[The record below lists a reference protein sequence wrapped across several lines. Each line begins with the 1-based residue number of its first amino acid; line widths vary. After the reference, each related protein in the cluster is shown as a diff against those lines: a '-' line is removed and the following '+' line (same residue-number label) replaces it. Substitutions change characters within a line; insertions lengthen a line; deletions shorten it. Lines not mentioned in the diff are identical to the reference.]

1 LQAAGAYLDDLLELQ
16 SNPLALD
23 LAVVQAEAAYKEAV
37 AAVPVARVNVSVVE
51 AGASD
56 EQIAVFEA
64 QVDQARANLEAL
76 GVKKD
81 KHRIHSPIEGQVI
94 DRVVNQGE
102 RVMQGSTLMTLGNLD
117 RVELTVYVPEPD
129 MGRVD
134 LGQSVEVTVDTFPEK
149 PFYGRVTT
157 ISQEAEF
164 TPKNVQ
170 TKEERANTVFAVKV
184 EIPNQ
189 EHRLRPGMPADA
201 VFVEP
206 LGQ

>member
-1 LQAAGAYLDDLLELQ
+1 
-16 SNPLALD
+16 
-23 LAVVQAEAAYKEAV
+23 
-37 AAVPVARVNVSVVE
+37 
-51 AGASD
+51 
-56 EQIAVFEA
+56 
-64 QVDQARANLEAL
+64 
-76 GVKKD
+76 
-81 KHRIHSPIEGQVI
+81 
-94 DRVVNQGE
+94 
-102 RVMQGSTLMTLGNLD
+102 MQGSTLMALGNLD
-117 RVELTVYVPEPD
+117 KVELTVYVPEPD

-134 LGQSVEVTVDTFPEK
+134 LGQSVEVTVDTFPGK
-149 PFYGRVTT
+149 PFHGKVTT

-206 LGQ
+206 LAQ